1 MEQTK
6 SYKFSWKNMLK
17 SNLIISTIVFLSAVL
32 TSCGGK
38 HLSQAQ
44 PDLLDGDTDFVVAE
58 VNKTQIFFVDI
69 EELAI
74 SRALISEG
82 ETLKLG
88 SETYK
93 VVLNEA
99 IDQRLLALK
108 ALEKKLD
115 QEPEVVRRLAV
126 AREFTL
132 SNVMLEKQIKNKIN
146 ERTIEKLYL
155 EQKYLRGQRD
165 EVQVRHI
172 LVEDFKVASEVTMKL
187 SEGENF
193 DDLVSEYSKDI
204 YTNESGGIL
213 PYFSKDMMDDE
224 FSKLAFSLTIGEVSS
239 PVETKDGWHIVQM
252 LKHRR
257 APQPELSEMRESII
271 DFMTYDEVNS
281 LLSKLRKES
290 IIKLNDLSEIH
301 QERSQDFTE
310 ND

>member
-1 MEQTK
+1 
-6 SYKFSWKNMLK
+6 MLK
-17 SNLIISTIVFLSAVL
+17 SNLIISTIVFLSVVI
-32 TSCGGK
+32 TSCGSK
-38 HLSQAQ
+38 NPSQAQ
-44 PDLLDGDTDFVVAE
+44 SDLPNRDTNFVVAE

-74 SRALISEG
+74 SRTLIGEG
-82 ETLKLG
+82 ETLEFD
-88 SETYK
+88 SVIYN

-115 QEPEVVRRLAV
+115 QEPEVIRRLAA

-132 SNVMLEKQIKNKIN
+132 SDVMLEKQIKNKVN
-146 ERTIEKLYL
+146 DRTIEKLYV

-165 EVQVRHI
+165 EIQVRHI
-172 LVEDFKVASEVTMKL
+172 LVEDFKVASKITMKL
-187 SEGENF
+187 SEGESF

-239 PVETKDGWHIVQM
+239 PIETKDGWHIVEM
-252 LKHRR
+252 LKRRR
-257 APQPELSEMRESII
+257 APQPKLPEMRESII

-290 IIKLNDLSEIH
+290 TIKLNDLSEKYL
-301 QERSQDFTE
+301 ERPQDITK

>member
-1 MEQTK
+1 
-6 SYKFSWKNMLK
+6 MLK
-17 SNLIISTIVFLSAVL
+17 SNLIISTIVFLSAVI

-38 HLSQAQ
+38 NPSQTQ
-44 PDLLDGDTDFVVAE
+44 SDLPNRDTNFVVAE

-74 SRALISEG
+74 SRTLIGEG
-82 ETLKLG
+82 ETLEFD
-88 SETYK
+88 SVIYN

-115 QEPEVVRRLAV
+115 QEPEVIRRLAV

-132 SNVMLEKQIKNKIN
+132 SNEMLEKHIKNKVKD
-146 ERTIEKLYL
+146 RTIEKLYV
-155 EQKYLRGQRD
+155 EQKSLRGQRD
-165 EVQVRHI
+165 EIQVRHI
-172 LVEDFKVASEVTMKL
+172 LVEDFKVASKVTMKL
-187 SEGENF
+187 SEGESF

-224 FSKLAFSLTIGEVSS
+224 FSTLAFSLTIGEVSS

-252 LKHRR
+252 LKRRR
-257 APQPELSEMRESII
+257 APQPKLSEMRESII
-271 DFMTYDEVNS
+271 DFMTHDEVNS

-290 IIKLNDLSEIH
+290 TIKLNDLSEKYL
-301 QERSQDFTE
+301 ERPQDTTE

>member
-1 MEQTK
+1 
-6 SYKFSWKNMLK
+6 MLK
-17 SNLIISTIVFLSAVL
+17 SNLIISTIVFLSAVI

-38 HLSQAQ
+38 NPSQAQ
-44 PDLLDGDTDFVVAE
+44 SDLPNRDTNFVVAE

-74 SRALISEG
+74 SRTLIGEG
-82 ETLKLG
+82 ETLEFD
-88 SETYK
+88 SVIYNI
-93 VVLNEA
+93 VLNEA

-115 QEPEVVRRLAV
+115 QEPEVIRRLAA

-132 SNVMLEKQIKNKIN
+132 SDVMLEKQIKNKVN
-146 ERTIEKLYL
+146 DRTIEKLYV

-165 EVQVRHI
+165 EIQVRHI
-172 LVEDFKVASEVTMKL
+172 LVEDFKVASKITMKL
-187 SEGENF
+187 SEGESF

-239 PVETKDGWHIVQM
+239 PIETKDGWHIVEM
-252 LKHRR
+252 LKRRR
-257 APQPELSEMRESII
+257 APQPKLPEMRESII

-290 IIKLNDLSEIH
+290 TIKLNDLSEKYL
-301 QERSQDFTE
+301 ERPQDITK

>member
-1 MEQTK
+1 
-6 SYKFSWKNMLK
+6 MLK
-17 SNLIISTIVFLSAVL
+17 SNLIISTIVFLSAVI

-38 HLSQAQ
+38 NPSQAQ
-44 PDLLDGDTDFVVAE
+44 SDLPNRDTNFVVAE

-74 SRALISEG
+74 SRALIGEG
-82 ETLKLG
+82 ETLEFD
-88 SETYK
+88 SVIYN

-115 QEPEVVRRLAV
+115 QEPEVIRRLAA

-132 SNVMLEKQIKNKIN
+132 SDVMLEKQIKNKVN
-146 ERTIEKLYL
+146 DRTIEKLYV

-165 EVQVRHI
+165 EIQVRHI
-172 LVEDFKVASEVTMKL
+172 LVEDFKVASKITMKL
-187 SEGENF
+187 SEGESF

-239 PVETKDGWHIVQM
+239 PIETKDGWHIVEM
-252 LKHRR
+252 LKRRR
-257 APQPELSEMRESII
+257 APQPKLPEMRESII

-290 IIKLNDLSEIH
+290 TIKLNDLSEKYL
-301 QERSQDFTE
+301 ERPQDTTE

>member
-6 SYKFSWKNMLK
+6 SFKFSWKNMLK
-17 SNLIISTIVFLSAVL
+17 SNLIISTIVFLSAVI

-38 HLSQAQ
+38 NPSQAQ
-44 PDLLDGDTDFVVAE
+44 SDLPNRDTNFVVAE

-74 SRALISEG
+74 SRTLIGEG
-82 ETLKLG
+82 ETLEFD
-88 SETYK
+88 SVIYN

-115 QEPEVVRRLAV
+115 QEPEVIRRLAA

-132 SNVMLEKQIKNKIN
+132 SDVMLEKQIKNKVN
-146 ERTIEKLYL
+146 DRTIEKLYV

-165 EVQVRHI
+165 EIQVRHI
-172 LVEDFKVASEVTMKL
+172 LVEDFKVASKITMKL
-187 SEGENF
+187 SEGESF

-213 PYFSKDMMDDE
+213 PYFSKDMMNDE

-239 PVETKDGWHIVQM
+239 PIETKDGWHIVEM
-252 LKHRR
+252 LKRRR
-257 APQPELSEMRESII
+257 APQPKLPEMRESII

-290 IIKLNDLSEIH
+290 TIKLNDLSEKYL
-301 QERSQDFTE
+301 ERPQDITK

>member
-1 MEQTK
+1 
-6 SYKFSWKNMLK
+6 MLK
-17 SNLIISTIVFLSAVL
+17 SNLIISIIIFFSAAL

-38 HLSQAQ
+38 HPSQAQ
-44 PDLLDGDTDFVVAE
+44 PDLPNRDTDFVVAE

-74 SRALISEG
+74 SRALIGEG
-82 ETLKLG
+82 EILEFG
-88 SETYK
+88 SETYN

-115 QEPEVVRRLAV
+115 QEPEVIRRLAF

-132 SNVMLEKQIKNKIN
+132 SNVMLEKQIKNKVN
-146 ERTIEKLYL
+146 DRTIEKLYV

-165 EVQVRHI
+165 EIQVRHI
-172 LVEDFKVASEVTMKL
+172 LVEDFKVASKVTMRL
-187 SEGENF
+187 SEGESF

-224 FSKLAFSLTIGEVSS
+224 FSTLAFSLTIGEVSS

-252 LKHRR
+252 LKRRR
-257 APQPELSEMRESII
+257 APQPKLSEMRESII

-290 IIKLNDLSEIH
+290 TIKLNDLSEKYL
-301 QERSQDFTE
+301 ERPQDTTE

>member
-1 MEQTK
+1 
-6 SYKFSWKNMLK
+6 MLK

-38 HLSQAQ
+38 NPSQAQ
-44 PDLLDGDTDFVVAE
+44 SDLPNRDTDFVVAE

-74 SRALISEG
+74 SRTLIGEG
-82 ETLKLG
+82 ETLEFD
-88 SETYK
+88 SVIYN

-115 QEPEVVRRLAV
+115 QEPEVIRRLAV

-132 SNVMLEKQIKNKIN
+132 SNEMLEKHIKNKVN
-146 ERTIEKLYL
+146 DRTIEKLYV
-155 EQKYLRGQRD
+155 EQKSLRGQRD
-165 EVQVRHI
+165 EIQVRHI
-172 LVEDFKVASEVTMKL
+172 LVEDFKVASKVTMKL
-187 SEGENF
+187 SEGESF

-224 FSKLAFSLTIGEVSS
+224 FSTLAFSLTIGEVSS

-252 LKHRR
+252 LKRRR
-257 APQPELSEMRESII
+257 APQPKLSEMRESII
-271 DFMTYDEVNS
+271 DFMTHDEVNN

-290 IIKLNDLSEIH
+290 TIKLNDLSEKYL
-301 QERSQDFTE
+301 ERPQDTTE

>member
-1 MEQTK
+1 
-6 SYKFSWKNMLK
+6 MLK

-44 PDLLDGDTDFVVAE
+44 PDLLNRDTDFVVAE

-108 ALEKKLD
+108 ALENKLD
-115 QEPEVVRRLAV
+115 QEPEVIRRLAS
-126 AREFTL
+126 ARDFTL
-132 SNVMLEKQIKNKIN
+132 SNVMLEKQIKSKVNDK
-146 ERTIEKLYL
+146 TIERLYV

-165 EVQVRHI
+165 EIQVRHI
-172 LVEDFKVASEVTMKL
+172 LVEDFKVASKVATRL
-187 SEGENF
+187 SEGESF
-193 DDLVSEYSKDI
+193 DDLVSEYSKDT
-204 YTNESGGIL
+204 YNNESGGIL

-224 FSKLAFSLTIGEVSS
+224 LSKLAFSLTVGEVSS
-239 PVETKDGWHIVQM
+239 PVETKDGWHIVEM

-257 APQPELSEMRESII
+257 APQPKLSEMRESII

-290 IIKLNDLSEIH
+290 TIKLNDLPEKYL
-301 QERSQDFTE
+301 ERPQDITE

>member
-1 MEQTK
+1 
-6 SYKFSWKNMLK
+6 MLK
-17 SNLIISTIVFLSAVL
+17 SNLIISTIVFLSTVI

-38 HLSQAQ
+38 NPSQTQ
-44 PDLLDGDTDFVVAE
+44 SDLPNRDTNFVVAE

-74 SRALISEG
+74 SRTLIGEG
-82 ETLKLG
+82 ETLEFD
-88 SETYK
+88 SVIYNI
-93 VVLNEA
+93 VLNEA

-115 QEPEVVRRLAV
+115 QEPEVIRRLAA

-132 SNVMLEKQIKNKIN
+132 SDVMLEKQIKNKVN
-146 ERTIEKLYL
+146 DRTIEKLYV

-165 EVQVRHI
+165 EIQVRHI
-172 LVEDFKVASEVTMKL
+172 LVEDFKVASKITMKL
-187 SEGENF
+187 SEGESF

-239 PVETKDGWHIVQM
+239 PIETKDGWHIVEM
-252 LKHRR
+252 LKRRR
-257 APQPELSEMRESII
+257 APQPKLPEMRESII

-290 IIKLNDLSEIH
+290 TIKLNDLSEKYL
-301 QERSQDFTE
+301 ERPQDITK

>member
-1 MEQTK
+1 
-6 SYKFSWKNMLK
+6 MLK
-17 SNLIISTIVFLSAVL
+17 SNLIISTIVFLSAVI

-38 HLSQAQ
+38 NPSQAQ
-44 PDLLDGDTDFVVAE
+44 SDLPNRDTNFVVAE

-74 SRALISEG
+74 SRTLIGEG
-82 ETLKLG
+82 ETLEFD
-88 SETYK
+88 SVIYNI
-93 VVLNEA
+93 VLNEA

-115 QEPEVVRRLAV
+115 QEPEVIRRLAA

-132 SNVMLEKQIKNKIN
+132 SDVMLEKQIKNRVN
-146 ERTIEKLYL
+146 DRTIEKLYV

-165 EVQVRHI
+165 EIQVRHI
-172 LVEDFKVASEVTMKL
+172 LVEDFKVASKITMKL
-187 SEGENF
+187 SEGESF

-239 PVETKDGWHIVQM
+239 PIETKDGWHIVEM
-252 LKHRR
+252 LKRRR
-257 APQPELSEMRESII
+257 APQPKLPEMRESII

-290 IIKLNDLSEIH
+290 TIKLNDLSEKYL
-301 QERSQDFTE
+301 ERPQDITK

>member
-1 MEQTK
+1 
-6 SYKFSWKNMLK
+6 MLK
-17 SNLIISTIVFLSAVL
+17 SNLIISTIVFLSAVI

-38 HLSQAQ
+38 NPSQAQ
-44 PDLLDGDTDFVVAE
+44 SDLPNRDTNFVVAE

-74 SRALISEG
+74 SRTLIGEG
-82 ETLKLG
+82 ETLEFD
-88 SETYK
+88 SVIYN

-115 QEPEVVRRLAV
+115 QEPEVIRRLAA

-132 SNVMLEKQIKNKIN
+132 SDVMLEKQIKNKVN
-146 ERTIEKLYL
+146 DRTIEKLYV

-165 EVQVRHI
+165 EIQVRHI
-172 LVEDFKVASEVTMKL
+172 LVEDFKVASKVAMKL
-187 SEGENF
+187 SEGESF

-290 IIKLNDLSEIH
+290 TIKLNDLPEKYL
-301 QERSQDFTE
+301 ERPQDITE

>member
-1 MEQTK
+1 
-6 SYKFSWKNMLK
+6 MLK
-17 SNLIISTIVFLSAVL
+17 SNLIISTIVFLSAVI

-38 HLSQAQ
+38 NPSQAQ
-44 PDLLDGDTDFVVAE
+44 SDLPNRDTNFVVAE

-74 SRALISEG
+74 SRTLIGEG
-82 ETLKLG
+82 ETLEFD
-88 SETYK
+88 SVIYN

-115 QEPEVVRRLAV
+115 QEPEVIRRLAA

-132 SNVMLEKQIKNKIN
+132 SDVMLEKQIKNKVN
-146 ERTIEKLYL
+146 DRTIEKLYV

-165 EVQVRHI
+165 EIQVRHI
-172 LVEDFKVASEVTMKL
+172 LVEDFKVASKITMKL
-187 SEGENF
+187 SEGESF

-239 PVETKDGWHIVQM
+239 PIETKDGWHIVEM
-252 LKHRR
+252 LKRRR
-257 APQPELSEMRESII
+257 APQPKLPEMRESII

-290 IIKLNDLSEIH
+290 TIKLNDLPEKYL
-301 QERSQDFTE
+301 ERPQDITK

>member
-1 MEQTK
+1 
-6 SYKFSWKNMLK
+6 MLK

-44 PDLLDGDTDFVVAE
+44 PDLLNGDTDFVVAE

-146 ERTIEKLYL
+146 DRTIEKLYV

-165 EVQVRHI
+165 EIQVRHI
-172 LVEDFKVASEVTMKL
+172 LVEDFKVASKVAMKL

-193 DDLVSEYSKDI
+193 DDLVSEYSKDT

>member
-1 MEQTK
+1 
-6 SYKFSWKNMLK
+6 MLK
-17 SNLIISTIVFLSAVL
+17 SNLIISTIVFLSAVI

-38 HLSQAQ
+38 NPSQAQ
-44 PDLLDGDTDFVVAE
+44 SDLPNRDTNFVVAE

-74 SRALISEG
+74 SRTLIGEG
-82 ETLKLG
+82 ETLEFD
-88 SETYK
+88 SVIYN

-115 QEPEVVRRLAV
+115 QEPEVIRRLAA

-132 SNVMLEKQIKNKIN
+132 SDVMLEKQIKNKVN
-146 ERTIEKLYL
+146 DRTIEKLYV

-165 EVQVRHI
+165 EIQVRHI
-172 LVEDFKVASEVTMKL
+172 LVEDFKVASKITMKL
-187 SEGENF
+187 SEGESF

-239 PVETKDGWHIVQM
+239 PIETKDGWHIVEM
-252 LKHRR
+252 LKRRR
-257 APQPELSEMRESII
+257 APQPKLPEMRESII

-290 IIKLNDLSEIH
+290 TIKLNDLSEKYL
-301 QERSQDFTE
+301 ERPQDTTE

>member
-1 MEQTK
+1 
-6 SYKFSWKNMLK
+6 MLK
-17 SNLIISTIVFLSAVL
+17 SNLIISTIVFLSAVI

-38 HLSQAQ
+38 NPSQAQ
-44 PDLLDGDTDFVVAE
+44 SDLPNRDTNFVVAE

-74 SRALISEG
+74 SRTLIGEG
-82 ETLKLG
+82 ETLEFD
-88 SETYK
+88 SVIYN

-115 QEPEVVRRLAV
+115 QEPEVIRRLAA

-132 SNVMLEKQIKNKIN
+132 SDVMLEKQIKNKVN
-146 ERTIEKLYL
+146 DRTIEKLYV

-165 EVQVRHI
+165 EIQVRHI
-172 LVEDFKVASEVTMKL
+172 LVEDFKVASKITMKL
-187 SEGENF
+187 SEGESF

-239 PVETKDGWHIVQM
+239 PIETKDGWHIVEM
-252 LKHRR
+252 LKRRR
-257 APQPELSEMRESII
+257 APQPKLPEMRESII

-290 IIKLNDLSEIH
+290 TIKLNDLSEKYL
-301 QERSQDFTE
+301 ERPQDITK

>member
-1 MEQTK
+1 
-6 SYKFSWKNMLK
+6 MLK
-17 SNLIISTIVFLSAVL
+17 SNLIISIIIFFIAAL

-38 HLSQAQ
+38 HPSQAQ
-44 PDLLDGDTDFVVAE
+44 SDLPNRDTNFVVAE

-74 SRALISEG
+74 SRTLIGEG
-82 ETLKLG
+82 ETLEFD
-88 SETYK
+88 SVIYN

-115 QEPEVVRRLAV
+115 QEPEVIRRLAV

-132 SNVMLEKQIKNKIN
+132 SNEMLEKHIKNKVN
-146 ERTIEKLYL
+146 DRTIEKLYV
-155 EQKYLRGQRD
+155 EQKSLRGQRD
-165 EVQVRHI
+165 EIQVRHI
-172 LVEDFKVASEVTMKL
+172 LVEDFKVASKVTMKL
-187 SEGENF
+187 SEGESF

-224 FSKLAFSLTIGEVSS
+224 FSTLAFSLTIGEVSS

-252 LKHRR
+252 LKRRR
-257 APQPELSEMRESII
+257 APQPKFSEMRESII

-290 IIKLNDLSEIH
+290 TIKLNDLSEKYL
-301 QERSQDFTE
+301 ERPQDITE

>member
-1 MEQTK
+1 
-6 SYKFSWKNMLK
+6 MLK
-17 SNLIISTIVFLSAVL
+17 SNLIISTIVFLSAVI

-38 HLSQAQ
+38 NPSQTQ
-44 PDLLDGDTDFVVAE
+44 SDLPNRDTNFVVAE

-74 SRALISEG
+74 SRTLIGEG
-82 ETLKLG
+82 ETLEFD
-88 SETYK
+88 SVIYN

-115 QEPEVVRRLAV
+115 QEPEVIRRLAA

-132 SNVMLEKQIKNKIN
+132 SDVMLEKQIKNKVN
-146 ERTIEKLYL
+146 DRTIEKLYV

-165 EVQVRHI
+165 EIQVRHI
-172 LVEDFKVASEVTMKL
+172 LVEDFKVASKITMKL
-187 SEGENF
+187 SEGESF

-239 PVETKDGWHIVQM
+239 PIETKDGWHIVEM
-252 LKHRR
+252 LKRRR
-257 APQPELSEMRESII
+257 APQPKLPEMRESII

-290 IIKLNDLSEIH
+290 TIKLNDLSEKYL
-301 QERSQDFTE
+301 ERPQDITK

>member
-1 MEQTK
+1 
-6 SYKFSWKNMLK
+6 MLK
-17 SNLIISTIVFLSAVL
+17 SNLIISTIVFLSAVI

-38 HLSQAQ
+38 NPSQAQ
-44 PDLLDGDTDFVVAE
+44 SDLPNRDTNFVVAE

-74 SRALISEG
+74 SRTLIGEG
-82 ETLKLG
+82 ETLEFD
-88 SETYK
+88 SVIYN

-115 QEPEVVRRLAV
+115 QEPEVIRRLAA

-132 SNVMLEKQIKNKIN
+132 SDVMLEKQIKNKVN
-146 ERTIEKLYL
+146 DRTIEKLYV

-165 EVQVRHI
+165 EIQVRHI
-172 LVEDFKVASEVTMKL
+172 LVEDFKVASKITMKL
-187 SEGENF
+187 SEGESF

-239 PVETKDGWHIVQM
+239 PIETKDGWHIVQM
-252 LKHRR
+252 LKSRR
-257 APQPELSEMRESII
+257 APQPKLPEMRESII

-290 IIKLNDLSEIH
+290 TIKLNDLSEKYL
-301 QERSQDFTE
+301 ERPQDITK

>member
-1 MEQTK
+1 
-6 SYKFSWKNMLK
+6 MLK
-17 SNLIISTIVFLSAVL
+17 SNLIISTIVFLSAVI

-38 HLSQAQ
+38 NPSQAQ
-44 PDLLDGDTDFVVAE
+44 SDLPNRDTNFVVAE

-74 SRALISEG
+74 SRTLIGEG
-82 ETLKLG
+82 ETLEFD
-88 SETYK
+88 SVIYN

-115 QEPEVVRRLAV
+115 QEPEVIRRLAA

-132 SNVMLEKQIKNKIN
+132 SDVMLEKQIKNKVN
-146 ERTIEKLYL
+146 DRTIEKLYV

-165 EVQVRHI
+165 EIQVRHI
-172 LVEDFKVASEVTMKL
+172 LVEDFKVASKITMKL
-187 SEGENF
+187 SEGESF

-239 PVETKDGWHIVQM
+239 PVETKDGWHIVEM
-252 LKHRR
+252 LKRRR
-257 APQPELSEMRESII
+257 APQPKLSEMRESII

-290 IIKLNDLSEIH
+290 TIKLNDLPEKYL
-301 QERSQDFTE
+301 ERPQDITK

>member
-6 SYKFSWKNMLK
+6 SFKFSWKNMLK
-17 SNLIISTIVFLSAVL
+17 SNLIISTIVFLSAVI

-38 HLSQAQ
+38 NPSQAQ
-44 PDLLDGDTDFVVAE
+44 SDLPNRDTNFVVAE

-74 SRALISEG
+74 SRTLIGEG
-82 ETLKLG
+82 ETLEFD
-88 SETYK
+88 SVIYNI
-93 VVLNEA
+93 VLNEA

-115 QEPEVVRRLAV
+115 QEPEVIRRLAA

-132 SNVMLEKQIKNKIN
+132 SDVMLEKQIKNRVN
-146 ERTIEKLYL
+146 DRTIEKLYV

-165 EVQVRHI
+165 EIQVRHI
-172 LVEDFKVASEVTMKL
+172 LVEDFKVASKITMKL
-187 SEGENF
+187 SEGESF

-239 PVETKDGWHIVQM
+239 PIETKDGWHIVEM
-252 LKHRR
+252 LKRRR
-257 APQPELSEMRESII
+257 APQPKLPEMRESII

-290 IIKLNDLSEIH
+290 TIKLNDLSEKYL
-301 QERSQDFTE
+301 ERPQDITK

>member
-1 MEQTK
+1 
-6 SYKFSWKNMLK
+6 MLK

-32 TSCGGK
+32 TSCEGK
-38 HLSQAQ
+38 HPTQAQ
-44 PDLLDGDTDFVVAE
+44 SDFLNRDTDFVVAE
-58 VNKTQIFFVDI
+58 VNKTQIFFLDI

-74 SRALISEG
+74 SRALIGEG
-82 ETLKLG
+82 ETLEFD
-88 SETYK
+88 SVTYN

-115 QEPEVVRRLAV
+115 QEPEVIRRLAA

-132 SNVMLEKQIKNKIN
+132 SNVMLEKQIKNKVN
-146 ERTIEKLYL
+146 DRTIEKLYV

-165 EVQVRHI
+165 EIQVRHI
-172 LVEDFKVASEVTMKL
+172 LVEDFKVASKVAMKL
-187 SEGENF
+187 SEGESF
-193 DDLVSEYSKDI
+193 DDLVSEYSKDT

-224 FSKLAFSLTIGEVSS
+224 FSKLAFSLTVGEVSS
-239 PVETKDGWHIVQM
+239 PVETKDGWHIVEM

-257 APQPELSEMRESII
+257 APQPKLSEMRESII

-290 IIKLNDLSEIH
+290 TIKLNDLPEKYL
-301 QERSQDFTE
+301 ERPQDITE

>member
-1 MEQTK
+1 
-6 SYKFSWKNMLK
+6 MLK
-17 SNLIISTIVFLSAVL
+17 SNLIISTIVFLSAVI

-38 HLSQAQ
+38 NPSQAQ
-44 PDLLDGDTDFVVAE
+44 SDLPNRDTNFVVAE

-74 SRALISEG
+74 SRTLIGEG
-82 ETLKLG
+82 ETLEFD
-88 SETYK
+88 SVIYN

-115 QEPEVVRRLAV
+115 QEPEVIRRLAA

-132 SNVMLEKQIKNKIN
+132 SDVMLEKQIKNKVN
-146 ERTIEKLYL
+146 DRTIEKLYV

-165 EVQVRHI
+165 EIQVRHI
-172 LVEDFKVASEVTMKL
+172 LVEDFKVASKITMKL
-187 SEGENF
+187 SEGESF

-239 PVETKDGWHIVQM
+239 PIETKDGWHIIEM
-252 LKHRR
+252 LKLRR
-257 APQPELSEMRESII
+257 APQPKLPEMRESII

-290 IIKLNDLSEIH
+290 TIKLNDLSEKYL
-301 QERSQDFTE
+301 ERPQDITK

>member
-17 SNLIISTIVFLSAVL
+17 SNLIMPTIIFLSAVL
-32 TSCGGK
+32 TSCVGK
-38 HLSQAQ
+38 QLSQAQ
-44 PDLLDGDTDFVVAE
+44 SDLSNRDTDFVVAE

-74 SRALISEG
+74 SRALIGEG
-82 ETLKLG
+82 ETLEFD
-88 SETYK
+88 SETYN

-115 QEPEVVRRLAV
+115 QEPEVIRRLAF

-132 SNVMLEKQIKNKIN
+132 SNVMLEKQIKNKVN
-146 ERTIEKLYL
+146 DRTIEKLYD
-155 EQKYLRGQRD
+155 EQKHLRRQRD
-165 EVQVRHI
+165 EIQVRHI

-187 SEGENF
+187 SEGESF
-193 DDLVSEYSKDI
+193 DDLVSEYSMDT
-204 YTNESGGIL
+204 YSNESGGIL

-224 FSKLAFSLTIGEVSS
+224 FSKLAFTLTIGEVSP

-252 LKHRR
+252 LKRRR
-257 APQPELSEMRESII
+257 APQPKLPEMRESII

-290 IIKLNDLSEIH
+290 TIKLNDLSGIY
-301 QERSQDFTE
+301 QERSQDITE

>member
-1 MEQTK
+1 
-6 SYKFSWKNMLK
+6 MLK
-17 SNLIISTIVFLSAVL
+17 SNLIISTIVFLSAVI

-38 HLSQAQ
+38 NPSQAQ
-44 PDLLDGDTDFVVAE
+44 SDLPNRDTNFVVAE

-74 SRALISEG
+74 SRTLIGEG
-82 ETLKLG
+82 ETLEFD
-88 SETYK
+88 SVIYN

-115 QEPEVVRRLAV
+115 QEPEVIRRLAA

-132 SNVMLEKQIKNKIN
+132 SDVMLEKQIKNKVN
-146 ERTIEKLYL
+146 DRTIEKLYV

-165 EVQVRHI
+165 EIQVRHI
-172 LVEDFKVASEVTMKL
+172 LVEDFKVASKITMKL
-187 SEGENF
+187 SEGESF

-252 LKHRR
+252 LKRRR
-257 APQPELSEMRESII
+257 APQPKLPEMRESII

-290 IIKLNDLSEIH
+290 TIKLNDLSEKYL
-301 QERSQDFTE
+301 ERPQDITK

>member
-1 MEQTK
+1 
-6 SYKFSWKNMLK
+6 MLK
-17 SNLIISTIVFLSAVL
+17 SNLIISTIVFLSVVI

-38 HLSQAQ
+38 NPSQAQ
-44 PDLLDGDTDFVVAE
+44 SDLPNRDTNFVVAE

-74 SRALISEG
+74 SRTLIGEG
-82 ETLKLG
+82 ETLEFD
-88 SETYK
+88 SVIYN

-115 QEPEVVRRLAV
+115 QEPEVIRRLAA

-132 SNVMLEKQIKNKIN
+132 SDVMLEKQIKNKVN
-146 ERTIEKLYL
+146 DRTIEKLYV

-165 EVQVRHI
+165 EIQVRHI
-172 LVEDFKVASEVTMKL
+172 LVEDFKVASKITMKL
-187 SEGENF
+187 SEGESF

-239 PVETKDGWHIVQM
+239 PIETKDGWHIVEM
-252 LKHRR
+252 LKRRR
-257 APQPELSEMRESII
+257 APQPKLPEMRESII

-290 IIKLNDLSEIH
+290 TIKLNDLSEKYL
-301 QERSQDFTE
+301 ERPQDITK

>member
-1 MEQTK
+1 
-6 SYKFSWKNMLK
+6 MLK
-17 SNLIISTIVFLSAVL
+17 SNLIILTIVFLSAVL

-38 HLSQAQ
+38 QSSQVESIL
-44 PDLLDGDTDFVVAE
+44 PSRYTDVVVAE

-69 EELAI
+69 EDLAI

-82 ETLKLG
+82 ETLEFD
-88 SETYK
+88 SVIYNT
-93 VVLNEA
+93 VLNEV

-115 QEPEVVRRLAV
+115 QEPEVIRRLAL
-126 AREFTL
+126 ARDFTL
-132 SNVMLEKQIKNKIN
+132 SNVMLEKQIKSKVNDK
-146 ERTIEKLYL
+146 TIERLYV

-165 EVQVRHI
+165 EIQVRHI
-172 LVEDFKVASEVTMKL
+172 LVEDFKVASKVAMRL
-187 SEGENF
+187 SEGESF

-204 YTNESGGIL
+204 HTNESGGIL

-224 FSKLAFSLTIGEVSS
+224 FSKLAFSLSVGEFS
-239 PVETKDGWHIVQM
+239 PPLETKDGWHIVQL
-252 LKHRR
+252 LKRRR
-257 APQPELSEMRESII
+257 APQPTLPEMRESII

-290 IIKLNDLSEIH
+290 TIKLNDLSETYL
-301 QERSQDFTE
+301 ERPQDVTE

>member
-1 MEQTK
+1 
-6 SYKFSWKNMLK
+6 MLK
-17 SNLIISTIVFLSAVL
+17 SNLIISTIVFLSAVI

-38 HLSQAQ
+38 NPSQAQ
-44 PDLLDGDTDFVVAE
+44 SDLPNRDTNFVVAE

-74 SRALISEG
+74 SRTLIGEG
-82 ETLKLG
+82 ETLEFE
-88 SETYK
+88 SVIYN

-115 QEPEVVRRLAV
+115 QEPEVIRRLAA

-132 SNVMLEKQIKNKIN
+132 SDVMLEKQIKNRVN
-146 ERTIEKLYL
+146 DRTIEKLYV

-165 EVQVRHI
+165 EIQVRHI
-172 LVEDFKVASEVTMKL
+172 LVEDFKVASKITMKL
-187 SEGENF
+187 SEGESF

-239 PVETKDGWHIVQM
+239 PIETKDGWHIVEM
-252 LKHRR
+252 LKRRR
-257 APQPELSEMRESII
+257 APQPKLPEMRESII

-290 IIKLNDLSEIH
+290 TIKLNDLSEKYL
-301 QERSQDFTE
+301 ERPQDITK